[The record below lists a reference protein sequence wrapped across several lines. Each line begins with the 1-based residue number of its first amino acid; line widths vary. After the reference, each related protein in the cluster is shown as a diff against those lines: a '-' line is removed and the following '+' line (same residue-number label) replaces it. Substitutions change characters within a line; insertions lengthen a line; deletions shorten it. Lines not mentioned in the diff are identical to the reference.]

1 MSDFP
6 KAGDIIVIDFD
17 PQSGHEIK
25 KHRPALVLSNDTF
38 NRLTGLAMVCPITS
52 THRDFPLHVT
62 LDDRTRTHG
71 DILCEQLKSLDYQT
85 RHWRFAETV
94 PDDIFDAALDIV
106 NAILGK

>member
-6 KAGDIIVIDFD
+6 KACDIIVIDFD

>member
-6 KAGDIIVIDFD
+6 KARDIIVIDFD

>member
-25 KHRPALVLSNDTF
+25 KHRPALVLSNDTS

-71 DILCEQLKSLDYQT
+71 DILCEQLKSLDYQA

>member
-25 KHRPALVLSNDTF
+25 KHRPALVLSNDAF

>member
-71 DILCEQLKSLDYQT
+71 DILCEQLKSLDYQA

>member
-71 DILCEQLKSLDYQT
+71 DILCEQLKSLDYQA
-85 RHWRFAETV
+85 RHWRFADTV
-94 PDDIFDAALDIV
+94 PDDTADAAP
-106 NAILGK
+106 AILHATRRN

>member
-71 DILCEQLKSLDYQT
+71 DILCEQLKSLDYQA

-106 NAILGK
+106 NSILGK